1 MNLVLWLTSILFAA
15 RSTSRGT
22 STSSSGDTTTTS
34 SSSSTW
40 LRIIQINDVYEL
52 DCFPSLK
59 TLVDTK
65 RNEPQQ
71 QQQQPD
77 ETLVVCCGDFLAPS
91 LLSSLDQGASMVDCL
106 NQVGVTHVCL
116 GNHEADVSTAAL
128 KDRILQSK
136 FVWINS
142 NLPELG
148 SKLGLLEQQQLLPE
162 YCIVQVGNNQ
172 QNSPKKVALLGLL
185 THDPTLYRPG
195 AFLDAPIQPT
205 VPCAKGWVDQLHRSS
220 SSGAVD
226 LILPLTHQSI
236 QEDRDFCQAF
246 STADDYTF
254 PVVCGGHDHEIF
266 DETHAGSRILKAG
279 MDATHAAIIDIRWN
293 DNNNNNNNR
302 NAPPTVEAEIIPTR
316 DFGPDPDLQQR
327 IQGHQQI
334 LRELEGARLF
344 RIPDWIPQSS
354 SSRSRNDDPGKDE
367 QQQAAVGCFST
378 LNNRLG
384 PSTGTTALCTMLRM
398 GMRAQCAMINAGA
411 VRGNQVYYDS
421 DNNHDKNN
429 NNNQEYFT
437 WSDLKAEVPFP
448 TGMTACYIPG
458 RVLEATIAYSRRKS
472 RQSPPEA
479 SGGYLH
485 TCRNLQFND
494 ETGRIE
500 SIGGGGNGKS
510 FDPNQE
516 YLTALPAQFFAGMD
530 NHKPLLDWAAEQQQ
544 QQQQKQ
550 QQQVGGASATGDE
563 GRASSLFSSS
573 EESAIPAKM
582 VLVQVFSALLWLQL
596 GSFADIDRDRDGV
609 LRLDEVKARVLE
621 LYGHESVA
629 DLVVQSIF
637 AVADMNGSGF
647 IEPLEM
653 MIVQFAATDCI
664 DHVCSAEELHTMK
677 EVAARVLGA
686 HPSHE
691 DVQRMVERIRG
702 TIDLEGDGKIHRA
715 EVMKA
720 LGHLKREDL
729 LK

>member
-1 MNLVLWLTSILFAA
+1 MNPVLWLTSILFAA
-15 RSTSRGT
+15 RSSSRG
-22 STSSSGDTTTTS
+22 TSSSGDTTTTTS
-34 SSSSTW
+34 SSGSPW

-65 RNEPQQ
+65 RNE
-71 QQQQPD
+71 QQQPD

-116 GNHEADVSTAAL
+116 GNHEADVSSAAL
-128 KDRILQSK
+128 KDRILQSR

-148 SKLGLLEQQQLLPE
+148 SKLGLLEEEQKQERLLPE
-162 YCIVQVGNNQ
+162 CCIVQVGNNQ
-172 QNSPKKVALLGLL
+172 QKQQKKVALLGLL

-195 AFLDAPIQPT
+195 AFLDATIQPI
-205 VPCAKGWVDQLHRSS
+205 VPCAKAWVDQLLISS
-220 SSGAVD
+220 SSLEEAVD

-246 STADDYTF
+246 STAADDYTF

-293 DNNNNNNNR
+293 DNDDDNNNDR
-302 NAPPTVEAEIIPTR
+302 KAPPPTVEAEIIPTR
-316 DFGPDPDLQQR
+316 DFGPDPDLQRR
-327 IQGHQQI
+327 IQGHQRI

-344 RIPDWIPQSS
+344 CIPDWIPQSS
-354 SSRSRNDDPGKDE
+354 SSRSRNDNRGKDE
-367 QQQAAVGCFST
+367 QQHAAVGCFST
-378 LNNRLG
+378 RNNRLG

-411 VRGNQVYYDS
+411 VRGNQVYYDR
-421 DNNHDKNN
+421 DNNK

-472 RQSPPEA
+472 RQTPPQA

-485 TCRNLQFND
+485 TCRNLHFND

-500 SIGGGGNGKS
+500 SIGGKS
-510 FDPNQE
+510 FDPNRE
-516 YLTALPAQFFAGMD
+516 YLTALPVQFFAGMD

-544 QQQQKQ
+544 QKQ
-550 QQQVGGASATGDE
+550 RQRQVSGAGATRNDE
-563 GRASSLFSSS
+563 RAPSLFSSS

-629 DLVVQSIF
+629 DLVVQNIF

-664 DHVCSAEELHTMK
+664 DHVCSAKELHTMK

-691 DVQRMVERIRG
+691 DVQRMVERIRE